1 LRCIA
6 QSFTRSI
13 PRSIPRLVFAG
24 MVAIAVPLVAGCDF
38 FDDIQGWNKKP
49 LTGERKPLFPE
60 GVPGVAT
67 GLPPDLMKGYREP
80 ESQVDP
86 AKLAAEEAARTQAAA
101 KPKAKLP
108 PQRTAGKPPSD
119 PNATPQRTAGKPPAD
134 PNAAPPRRTAAK
146 PPSDPNAAPPQRTA
160 RKPSPP
166 DPYAALD
173 QRAAPTSPPPSSAP
187 QGPPLPWPGA
197 QPQAASPSGTV
208 AR

>member
-1 LRCIA
+1 MRFIA
-6 QSFTRSI
+6 RFPRSI
-13 PRSIPRLVFAG
+13 PRSIPRLAFAG
-24 MVAIAVPLVAGCDF
+24 IVAVAVPLVAGCDYL
-38 FDDIQGWNKKP
+38 DDLQGWNKKA
-49 LTGERKPLFPE
+49 LTGERKPLFPQ

-80 ESQVDP
+80 EGQAQVDP
-86 AKLAAEEAARTQAAA
+86 AKIAAEEAARAQAAA
-101 KPKAKLP
+101 KPKPKPP
-108 PQRTAGKPPSD
+108 PQRTAGKPL
-119 PNATPQRTAGKPPAD
+119 AD
-134 PNAAPPRRTAAK
+134 PNAAPPQRTAGK

-173 QRAAPTSPPPSSAP
+173 QRPAPTSPPPSSAP
-187 QGPPLPWPGA
+187 QAPPLPWPGT

>member
-6 QSFTRSI
+6 QSLTRSI
-13 PRSIPRLVFAG
+13 RRSTPRLVLAG
-24 MVAIAVPLVAGCDF
+24 MVTIAVPLVAGCDF
-38 FDDIQGWNKKP
+38 LDDIQGWNKKP

-86 AKLAAEEAARTQAAA
+86 AKLAAEEAARAQAAT
-101 KPKAKLP
+101 KPKLP

>member
-6 QSFTRSI
+6 QSLTRSI

-38 FDDIQGWNKKP
+38 LDDIQGWNKKP

-86 AKLAAEEAARTQAAA
+86 AKLAAEEAARAQAAT
-101 KPKAKLP
+101 KPKLP
-108 PQRTAGKPPSD
+108 PHRTAGKPPSD
-119 PNATPQRTAGKPPAD
+119 PNATPQRTAGKPPA
-134 PNAAPPRRTAAK
+134 
-146 PPSDPNAAPPQRTA
+146 DPNAAPPQRTA

-197 QPQAASPSGTV
+197 QPQATSPSGTV

>member
-6 QSFTRSI
+6 QSLTRSF

-24 MVAIAVPLVAGCDF
+24 MVAVAVPLVAGCDF
-38 FDDIQGWNKKP
+38 LDDIQGWNKKP

-86 AKLAAEEAARTQAAA
+86 AKLAAEEAARAQAAA

-108 PQRTAGKPPSD
+108 PQP
-119 PNATPQRTAGKPPAD
+119 TAGKPPAD